1 MFGAALRSGQ
11 KPEMEQ
17 RRHFR
22 YSRFERVSLLRF
34 FARLQRNEVP
44 PRIGAN
50 SNKQENTIYA
60 SRCGEQKD
68 STLSPHS
75 PRAAPPPPPPPKAA
89 SRPLMQDLREKI
101 LRAIGLRVREEIFLP
116 VVFDNDA

>member
-50 SNKQENTIYA
+50 SNKQENTTYA
-60 SRCGEQKD
+60 ERPREQKD

-75 PRAAPPPPPPPKAA
+75 PRAAPLPPDPTLAAVRTNPTAPTSTEYSPPRPPPATQ
-89 SRPLMQDLREKI
+89 SY
-101 LRAIGLRVREEIFLP
+101 
-116 VVFDNDA
+116 